1 MGVCEQLAPAAT
13 LTLVGLADCPRA
25 SSVST
30 KRMAADSASRDAQ
43 AQCYQTDYQTGAL
56 HEAALC
62 LVPEARTQVR
72 LLRPPIKPARALWV
86 CAVLLPLLNY
96 GLWSSRSRSLKHDG
110 APGASSTDPVRS
122 SLPVDEL
129 RADAAQCEF
138 HEHADV
144 RVLPAQPAGRGVAAL
159 PL

>member
-1 MGVCEQLAPAAT
+1 MGVCEQVAPAAT
-13 LTLVGLADCPRA
+13 LWLVGLADCPRA

-30 KRMAADSASRDAQ
+30 KRMAADSTGREAQ

-56 HEAALC
+56 REAALC

-96 GLWSSRSRSLKHDG
+96 GTGGFEHEPRAQFIACGRASRG
-110 APGASSTDPVRS
+110 C
-122 SLPVDEL
+122 
-129 RADAAQCEF
+129 RA
-138 HEHADV
+138 V
-144 RVLPAQPAGRGVAAL
+144 
-159 PL
+159 